1 MNLLLEEIALYG
13 ITFIVCVG
21 IVAFYLLRERKK
33 SKVIAEK
40 VKVAK
45 VEGKAINQIYTGLD
59 LHYSITKKLSIGTLF
74 EFSKREQ
81 SVYNRFNIN
90 IIQRF

>member
-1 MNLLLEEIALYG
+1 MDILMNLLLEEIALYG

-45 VEGKAINQIYTGLD
+45 EEDKFEPVSLHPYID
-59 LHYSITKKLSIGTLF
+59 LNTCIGSVFPDDFLLSLCLL
-74 EFSKREQ
+74 
-81 SVYNRFNIN
+81 
-90 IIQRF
+90 